1 MDYYTNQQ
9 QRGLG
14 VPLFQGSRLQRGHGL
29 GNILSGLFRSAL
41 PMLKRGL
48 AFFGKQA
55 LRTGAQIAN
64 DVADGESFTE
74 STKKRVSERIKGVFN
89 PENFS
94 SQTGSGAR
102 RTSKR
107 KIKLVISNLNKIK
120 KKKRRKFN
128 DIFD

>member
-29 GNILSGLFRSAL
+29 GNILSGFFRSAL

-107 KIKLVISNLNKIK
+107 K
-120 KKKRRKFN
+120 
-128 DIFD
+128 